1 MWLKYCLFDVGRNM
15 NYRIVKVK
23 RNFFLDNYFVKL
35 GNLENNLSID
45 FESFC
50 YLFFEKKLF
59 LKKLFKY
66 YVYKKYYMFICNL
79 MIKWILRLS
88 KSLVEI

>member
-50 YLFFEKKLF
+50 YLFFEKNYF
-59 LKKLFKY
+59 LKSCLNIMYIKSIICL
-66 YVYKKYYMFICNL
+66 YVI
-79 MIKWILRLS
+79 
-88 KSLVEI
+88 